1 MKMKLQQQKAV
12 KKRPL
17 LENRGVSV
25 AKVSRQRK
33 CLVTGETFP
42 ASKLIRFVAGPDG
55 NIVPDVAAKLPGRG
69 CWVQADR
76 KVIEEAIKKKVF
88 LRVGRQLMKNVKND
102 VEKLEEDGEKQKGNV
117 KVSDTL
123 ADQIEEL
130 LHKRVLDYVGLANRA
145 GNLIAGFEKV
155 RSVFTGGKSTIL
167 LTASDGAENGRSKM
181 CQGLSNLRVIDCF
194 TRDELSQAAGLSNA
208 VHIALL
214 PGGITTSLLQ
224 EISRF
229 ERLRKKV
236 F

>member
-1 MKMKLQQQKAV
+1 M
-12 KKRPL
+12 
-17 LENRGVSV
+17 
-25 AKVSRQRK
+25 
-33 CLVTGETFP
+33 VTGETLP

-55 NIVPDVAAKLPGRG
+55 VIVPDVAAKLPGRG
-69 CWVQADR
+69 CWVQANR
-76 KVIEEAIKKKVF
+76 TILQEAIKKKIF

-102 VEKLEEDGEKQKGNV
+102 VEELEEEDGKKQKVNV
-117 KVSDTL
+117 TVNDTL

-155 RSVFTGGKSTIL
+155 RSAFTGGKSTIL
-167 LTASDGAENGRSKM
+167 LTASDAAENGRSKM
-181 CQGLSNLRVIDCF
+181 CQGLANLRVIDCF

-214 PGGITTSLLQ
+214 PGGITTSLLR

-229 ERLRKKV
+229 EGLRKKV